1 MTGVSLGKIFKT
13 VHNGYAFGASG
24 FSGGRGPLE

>member
-13 VHNGYAFGASG
+13 VHNGYAFVVSL
-24 FSGGRGPLE
+24 SRNVISV